1 MAKLPAQ
8 ARRGALYLAASRHIS
23 PHLATSRRISPHLA
37 HISPTS
43 PQALRGLPGG
53 ERVQRP
59 PDIPFSK
66 DGGKGLA
73 ARAERVQ
80 RSPSP

>member
-1 MAKLPAQ
+1 MAEWSEWPSFPR
-8 ARRGALYLAASRHIS
+8 RRGGAPYIS
-23 PHLATSRRISPHLA
+23 PHLAASRRISPHLA

-80 RSPSP
+80 RSPSA